1 MLRAGSFKNTIRTKR
16 PKTVSIFIKATGRA
30 PPEKQK
36 HVLCVIIFEQGKV
49 KVIIH
54 RNKKRWNK
62 GFKQERGKAQ
72 KWKFTT
78 L

>member
-1 MLRAGSFKNTIRTKR
+1 MAHCFDIHKSDR
-16 PKTVSIFIKATGRA
+16 PCPHA